1 MNRHWLFSRS
11 AGRSRQRGI
20 TFLGWVVLLAPL
32 AIVGY
37 AGIRIVPS
45 YLNFLRVSKAIEQTQ
60 KEYNVNPGSI
70 NREAVRASLEKRFDT
85 DYVEKPKID
94 EVTIRKTA
102 EEWIIE
108 TEYEEIIPLV
118 ANASILLTFSK
129 TATISL

>member
-1 MNRHWLFSRS
+1 MNGHGLLSRG

-20 TFLGWVVLLAPL
+20 TVLGWIVLLAPL
-32 AIVGY
+32 VIVAY
-37 AGIRIVPS
+37 AGIRIAPS
-45 YLNFLRVSKAIEQTQ
+45 YLNYLRVSKAIEQTQ

-70 NREAVRASLEKRFDT
+70 NREAMRASLEKRFDT

-102 EEWIIE
+102 DEWMIE
-108 TEYEEIIPLV
+108 TEYEEVIPLV
-118 ANASILLTFSK
+118 ANASILLTFAK